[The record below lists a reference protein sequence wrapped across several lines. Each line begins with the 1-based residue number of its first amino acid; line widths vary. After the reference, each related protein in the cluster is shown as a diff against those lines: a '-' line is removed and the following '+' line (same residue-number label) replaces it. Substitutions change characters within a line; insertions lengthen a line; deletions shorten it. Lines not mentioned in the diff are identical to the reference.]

1 MAKMRRR
8 GSGAESGMSAQ
19 KDGTGGHLVLG
30 LGAALPVL
38 DGRVAPDALVLA
50 QVPLHLPQ
58 ANAPALSSAARQQR
72 VPLCATHGAVDVPD
86 RNTGVTVVLA
96 RELVPSRLH
105 ALAVA
110 SPAIPHA
117 AQLGERGADGLPVLW
132 ARGHVDRTKGPGT

>member
-50 QVPLHLPQ
+50 QVPLHLPPGQ
-58 ANAPALSSAARQQR
+58 RPGAHPELFVQR

-110 SPAIPHA
+110 SPAQPGA
-117 AQLGERGADGLPVLW
+117 AQLRERGW
-132 ARGHVDRTKGPGT
+132 AACSVGSGGHVDRTKGPGT